1 MKLLNVLYRG
11 GAGGEFFGGLLTEHH
26 SIATKGLRYNDETER
41 WFLEREDYQSHEPE
55 VTRTNPRDVQNPKW
69 NSKLWNVRLDHGYG
83 FPINPDFWA
92 DYLWNDCEETKTVI
106 FLSLNKESLDYT
118 QSLARAKLV
127 KDSDREAGYNMI
139 LDGILNPDQFWDR
152 PWESQAHYFDMYMGI
167 IPEGHS
173 VHIVDPYELLF
184 NNSDSTAT
192 ELGKLTD
199 YLGFKYPSSWLN
211 KINTYRLKNRS
222 LINNTK

>member
-1 MKLLNVLYRG
+1 
-11 GAGGEFFGGLLTEHH
+11 
-26 SIATKGLRYNDETER
+26 
-41 WFLEREDYQSHEPE
+41 
-55 VTRTNPRDVQNPKW
+55 
-69 NSKLWNVRLDHGYG
+69 
-83 FPINPDFWA
+83 
-92 DYLWNDCEETKTVI
+92 
-106 FLSLNKESLDYT
+106 
-118 QSLARAKLV
+118 LV